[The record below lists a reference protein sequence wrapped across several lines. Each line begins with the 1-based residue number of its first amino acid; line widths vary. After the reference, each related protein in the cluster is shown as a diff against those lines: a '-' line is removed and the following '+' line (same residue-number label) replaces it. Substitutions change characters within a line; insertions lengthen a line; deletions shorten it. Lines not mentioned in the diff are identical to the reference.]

1 MLYDSSVLI
10 DYLDGRDSAVQYI
23 ESHLDERAV
32 APQLVLFEVYQGEV
46 FKSGPANFDAVDG
59 ALGWLTPVETS
70 AGSARAGAQVQAEL
84 DRRGA
89 VLSARD
95 AFIAGAAVALDE
107 PLAVADDD
115 FDVAGLEGV
124 LDIEF
129 PDRDATEPDS
139 PPEESDSGYPVRTAW
154 RVSVGSMRPLRAGQ
168 TVSGGRRADRRC
180 RCSGRL
186 APWPVPG
193 AESYLS
199 RRARR
204 RTRWAALGR
213 RPSRRV

>member
-10 DYLDGRDSAVQYI
+10 DYLDGRDTAVEYI
-23 ESHLDERAV
+23 ESHLNERAV

-46 FKSGPANFDAVDG
+46 FKSSPANFDAVDG

-70 AGSARAGAQVQAEL
+70 AGFARAGAQVQAEL

-115 FDVAGLEGV
+115 FDVAGLESM

-139 PPEESDSGYPVRTAW
+139 APEESDSG
-154 RVSVGSMRPLRAGQ
+154 
-168 TVSGGRRADRRC
+168 
-180 RCSGRL
+180 
-186 APWPVPG
+186 
-193 AESYLS
+193 
-199 RRARR
+199 
-204 RTRWAALGR
+204 
-213 RPSRRV
+213 